1 MIPQAFTCFCSFSY
15 VLGHAT
21 HTIYTTNAPYVR
33 ANLSGMHCPAPWKLP
48 KPTERMGNQSI
59 YVFFCP
65 GFLPLPRLPRP
76 AAFYPF
82 PALQPKRS
90 APVHPRYLCPDVPKH
105 PYLSRCFCNLPVVHF
120 ATSLHWYNWCAA
132 SGLGLDLCHCYQP
145 CPGLWKAWEANSF
158 WQTNLFTA

>member
-33 ANLSGMHCPAPWKLP
+33 QSQLIRDALP
-48 KPTERMGNQSI
+48 RPMKITKTCGAQGESVDLRIFLPQ
-59 YVFFCP
+59 F
-65 GFLPLPRLPRP
+65 FLPLPRPPSPPRP

-120 ATSLHWYNWCAA
+120 AASLHWYNWCAA

-158 WQTNLFTA
+158 